1 MRFMGFGMT
10 ADIIVEKDDNIV
22 LIKRKNE
29 PYKGC
34 WEMPGGF
41 VEENETVEETALREV
56 TEETSL
62 KVKLK
67 GILGVY
73 SDLKRDPRGRVAT
86 VLFITEA
93 VGGELRAASDAEDA
107 RWFDVNDVDADS
119 LAFDHPKIFR
129 DYLKWKKQKG
139 TYWSG
144 RE

>member
-1 MRFMGFGMT
+1 MGFGMT
-10 ADIIVEKDDNIV
+10 ADIIVEKENEIV

-29 PYKGC
+29 PYKGY

-67 GILGVY
+67 EILGVY
-73 SDLKRDPRGRVAT
+73 SDVKRDPRGRVTT
-86 VLFITEA
+86 VVFITEA
-93 VGGELRAASDAEDA
+93 VGGKLKADTDAEDA

-129 DYLKWKKQKG
+129 AYLKWKKQKR

>member
-1 MRFMGFGMT
+1 MRFMGFSMT
-10 ADIIVEKDDNIV
+10 ADIIVEKGNEIV

-29 PYKGC
+29 PYKDY

-67 GILGVY
+67 EILGVY
-73 SDLKRDPRGRVAT
+73 SDVKRDPRGRVAT
-86 VLFITEA
+86 VVFITEA
-93 VGGELRAASDAEDA
+93 VGGKLKADTDAEDA

-129 DYLKWKKQKG
+129 NYLKWKKQKG

-144 RE
+144 K

>member
-1 MRFMGFGMT
+1 MGFGM
-10 ADIIVEKDDNIV
+10 AEDIIVEMGNEIV

-29 PYKGC
+29 PYKEY

-62 KVKLK
+62 KVRLK

-73 SDLKRDPRGRVAT
+73 SDVKRDPRGRVAT
-86 VLFITEA
+86 VVFITEA
-93 VGGELRAASDAEDA
+93 IGGKLKADTDAEDA
-107 RWFDVNDVDADS
+107 RWFDVNDVDIDS

-144 RE
+144 KK